1 MHINAT
7 ERINRMLGEIDA
19 KIKQLESSPNR
30 AFDLVDYETI
40 SSFHWF
46 NIFFKI
52 FCDEF
57 DRHSA
62 SQLMLCLDFL
72 NRYSKLCE
80 RYEFLIRE
88 HIDYLESLVDFEQME
103 AQNLP
108 PVFFSEDNSTEIIGY
123 YKECCKDYVDNKGK
137 PLYTINLDRDTHSEV
152 IDGKNVPIDL
162 YIFSSDKS
170 DEDYYRSLEGIY
182 HLLKNIHHLMC
193 VVCSYPDYLISGY
206 KPNQEEII
214 IAIENGLRQYAK
226 EIGKRVESDL
236 KRTAQYLKPY
246 RNASL
251 DSHIWGLV
259 MQAEDELFEIAKSGK
274 FCENDEK
281 HLESIS
287 ASKEQLIDN
296 YNLLDKIKINC
307 VDEELFDIRY
317 SVENHRLLQ
326 WLNADNLDLFYELV
340 LRRNIIHREM
350 FPKKLR
356 AKYEEW
362 LNQPENEQQQED
374 DEGVGLS
381 DVRQS
386 KLNEIIGILQRG
398 KWKLPATADNIEL
411 LLNTVFGKDT
421 SLFEEGDIDKC
432 EKMWALVEGGK
443 GKDRKVIV
451 SAKLAGFIG
460 RVENLMNNDG
470 PKSISDDLFGKNNN
484 QVNAINKGKLGCS
497 NDFDVVIP
505 FLKKYIDKIIRQ
517 I

>member
-1 MHINAT
+1 
-7 ERINRMLGEIDA
+7 
-19 KIKQLESSPNR
+19 
-30 AFDLVDYETI
+30 
-40 SSFHWF
+40 
-46 NIFFKI
+46 
-52 FCDEF
+52 
-57 DRHSA
+57 
-62 SQLMLCLDFL
+62 
-72 NRYSKLCE
+72 
-80 RYEFLIRE
+80 
-88 HIDYLESLVDFEQME
+88 
-103 AQNLP
+103 
-108 PVFFSEDNSTEIIGY
+108 
-123 YKECCKDYVDNKGK
+123 
-137 PLYTINLDRDTHSEV
+137 
-152 IDGKNVPIDL
+152 
-162 YIFSSDKS
+162 
-170 DEDYYRSLEGIY
+170 
-182 HLLKNIHHLMC
+182 
-193 VVCSYPDYLISGY
+193 
-206 KPNQEEII
+206 
-214 IAIENGLRQYAK
+214 
-226 EIGKRVESDL
+226 
-236 KRTAQYLKPY
+236 
-246 RNASL
+246 
-251 DSHIWGLV
+251 
-259 MQAEDELFEIAKSGK
+259 
-274 FCENDEK
+274 
-281 HLESIS
+281 
-287 ASKEQLIDN
+287 
-296 YNLLDKIKINC
+296 
-307 VDEELFDIRY
+307 
-317 SVENHRLLQ
+317 
-326 WLNADNLDLFYELV
+326 
-340 LRRNIIHREM
+340 M